1 MRSDTEPPSTEP
13 LEPQFHALPIIESW
27 SYIEV
32 ERGRAGRTETFACV
46 KVDYVPHAVAAP
58 VNYPVVSV
66 KRGCVSRDASES
78 LRDVMQ
84 VRGRRLTLKVT

>member
-1 MRSDTEPPSTEP
+1 MRSDTKPPSTEP

-27 SYIEV
+27 SDIEV
-32 ERGRAGRTETFACV
+32 ERGCAGRTETFACV
-46 KVDYVPHAVAAP
+46 EVDYVAHSVAAP

-66 KRGCVSRDASES
+66 KRGCVSRNAGEL

-84 VRGRRLTLKVT
+84 GRGRRLTLKVT